1 MSIHS
6 DYAIIAT
13 LMATAAKEKSSR
25 RTASREARRRQLI
38 DATMKC
44 IARKGMGS
52 TTLGDVAKE
61 AGLSQGIVN
70 LHFESKDNL
79 LTETLRTLANEYR
92 EQFDKTLQKAG
103 SDPAAA
109 LLALMALDLKPS
121 LCDRQKLAIWFAFWG
136 EVKSRPTYRRICD
149 EYDRHYD
156 SIIEQLCAKLI
167 DDGGYDNVTAA
178 AAAEALTCMSNGLWL
193 SHLISPKSW
202 DRQTAMDAIMSYL
215 VSVFPKH
222 YPIEN
227 PS

>member
-1 MSIHS
+1 
-6 DYAIIAT
+6 
-13 LMATAAKEKSSR
+13 MATTATAKPR

-79 LTETLRTLANEYR
+79 LTETLRTLAGEYR
-92 EQFDKTLQKAG
+92 ENFNKTLEKSG
-103 SDPAAA
+103 PRPADS
-109 LLALMALDLKPS
+109 LLALMESDLRPS
-121 LCDRQKLAIWFAFWG
+121 ICDRQKLAIWFAFWG

-149 EYDRHYD
+149 EFDNYYD
-156 SIIEQLCAKLI
+156 SVVERLCADLI
-167 DDGGYDNVTAA
+167 EEGAYENIDAA
-178 AAAEALTCMSNGLWL
+178 AAAEALTSMTNGLWL
-193 SHLISPKSW
+193 SCLISPQGW
-202 DRQTAMDAIMSYL
+202 DRHKAMDAVMSYL
-215 VSVFPKH
+215 TNVFPEH
-222 YPIEN
+222 YGN